1 MDEPQKTV
9 YFSDAIF
16 LGGAEEYLKLLVPD
30 IDRERYQARVVLC
43 DRPATRPLAA
53 FFQHLKIP
61 VDFVETHGPTPLHNF
76 FASLRYFLEQRP
88 SIVHFNLNNSFGCFF
103 PILAAFT
110 AGIRWR
116 LATEHLAFELA
127 SGKRA
132 GIGTKKLVK
141 RIMTFCLHY
150 TVAVSQA
157 NKRLLVRDYKIDPVR
172 IKLIRNCID
181 ASKFRF
187 SEEGRHR
194 LRSEFGVSD
203 EQLLVGS
210 VARFSFQKGHEY
222 MVEAIPAILE
232 SFPEARFLLV
242 GDGPEREK
250 IVQKVADL
258 GLQDK
263 VLFAGARRD
272 IADVLSA
279 MDVFLLSSI
288 FEGLPLSVLEAM
300 AVGLPVIATRVSGTP
315 EAVLHGMTGLLVSPA
330 DSRAIAGAATV
341 LLGDSEQRRRMGQ
354 QGRLLVLHHFHKKY
368 LVKQIHDLYDQ
379 LIDSYRKRATISLS
393 IGSRLPRAS
402 IIILSWNKKELLGEC
417 LDAVLR
423 AVKLEGGDHEII
435 LVDNGSTDGTQDH
448 ARTHYPEVRLIE
460 LDRNYRFCRANN
472 IAVKCARN
480 EVVVLLNNDVIVEP
494 GFLAPL
500 LEGFNQADVFAVT
513 SQIFNYDQSKTR
525 EETGKT
531 FGTLVFGCVHV
542 GHTPPNELDERRGYV
557 PVFYAGGGSS
567 AYHRAMFLDLGGFN
581 EVYYPGYVED
591 ADLSY
596 RAWKAGYRVLFCPAS
611 KVVHKHRSTNATKL
625 GNRKIDYLI
634 ARNLFVLFWQNVT
647 SPRLFFKH
655 LVQLPLRILLD
666 MSRGRLAIL
675 RAFLGA
681 FVKLP
686 RILWSRTTGSN
697 HARLS
702 DEETLAA
709 IDTWFLYRHKYV
721 MNGNAGQPPRKI
733 LLISKRL
740 PKLGFD
746 GSWILVNLIQGLSVK
761 HDITLLSFIETDD
774 ERPHA
779 EYLKRYCK
787 EVKTVTLYPY
797 SDELKSSFLFSK
809 IFAAIHACL
818 LMRKEVLNQL
828 KKEDFDLIQCE
839 YLHTLN
845 FIPNLR
851 EFPSLLTHHEVLSL
865 VRERSFRSS
874 RGVGEWIT
882 RFIKWKLTAA
892 YEKRI
897 CRKVKNVVALSTVD
911 QSYLK
916 LRLKVPEPR
925 LARTG
930 VDTEYFQ
937 PCAGYEEVPGSLV
950 FVGYF
955 KHPPNVEALHYFFR
969 RIWPSVRES
978 VPEATITII
987 GRFAPPEVLTY
998 SQRDVVTFA
1007 DFVPDL
1013 RPHLQRHAI
1022 FVAPIISGAGLRGK
1036 ILEALA
1042 MGKAVVATRRSV
1054 EGYPF
1059 VHAQELMVA
1068 GTAQEFSQHVIDLL
1082 RDPERRAAL
1091 GRRGRARVEA
1101 EFNCS
1106 GFTET
1111 YELLH
1116 AELFQ

>member
-1 MDEPQKTV
+1 MDEPQKII

-16 LGGAEEYLKLLVPD
+16 LGGAEEYLKLLVPE
-30 IDRERYQARVVLC
+30 IDRERYPARVALC
-43 DRPATRPLAA
+43 DRPSTRLLAE
-53 FFQHLKIP
+53 FFQQLNIP
-61 VDFVETHGPTPLHNF
+61 VDFVESHGTPLRNF
-76 FASLRYFLEQRP
+76 FVALRYFLRQRP
-88 SIVHFNLNNSFGCFF
+88 FIVHFNLNNSFGCFF
-103 PILAAFT
+103 PILAAFV
-110 AGIRWR
+110 ARVRWR

-127 SGKRA
+127 TGKRA
-132 GIGTKKLVK
+132 GVGTKKVVK

-150 TVAVSQA
+150 TIAVSQA
-157 NKRLLVRDYKIDPVR
+157 NKRLLVRDHKIDPIR

-181 ASKFRF
+181 AGRFRF
-187 SEEGRHR
+187 SAEGRRR
-194 LRSEFGVSD
+194 LREEFGLSD

-222 MVEAIPAILE
+222 LIEAIPAILK

-242 GDGPEREK
+242 GDGPERGK
-250 IVQKVADL
+250 IIQKAKDL
-258 GLQDK
+258 GLQGK
-263 VLFAGARRD
+263 VLFPGERQD
-272 IADVLSA
+272 VTDVLSA
-279 MDVFLLSSI
+279 MDLFLLSSI

-315 EAVLHGMTGLLVSPA
+315 EAVLHEMTGLLVPPA
-330 DSRAIAGAATV
+330 DTGAIAAAAIA
-341 LLGDSEQRRRMGQ
+341 LLGDPERRRRMGQ
-354 QGRLLVLHHFHKKY
+354 QGRLLVLHHFHKSL
-368 LVKQIHDLYDQ
+368 LVTQLHDFYDQ
-379 LIDSYRKRATISLS
+379 LGSIQRKRATISLS
-393 IGSRLPRAS
+393 IGSLRPKAS

-423 AVKLEGGDHEII
+423 AVAVEGGDHEVI

-448 ARTHYPEVRLIE
+448 VRVHYPQVRLIE

-472 IAVKCARN
+472 IGVRCARN

-500 LEGFNQADVFAVT
+500 LDGFKQPDVFAVT
-513 SQIFNYDQSKTR
+513 SQIFNYDQSKSR

-531 FGTLVFGCVHV
+531 FGTLVFGCMHV
-542 GHTPPNELDERRGYV
+542 GHTPPNDLDHRRGYV

-567 AYHRAMFLDLGGFN
+567 AYHREKFLGLGGFD
-581 EVYYPGYVED
+581 EIYYPGYVED

-596 RAWKAGYRVLFCPAS
+596 RAWKSGFRVLFCPAS
-611 KVVHKHRSTNATKL
+611 KVVHKHRSTNVTKL

-647 SPRLFFKH
+647 SPRLFLKH
-655 LVQLPLRILLD
+655 LVQLPLRISLD
-666 MSRGRLAIL
+666 LSRGRFAIL

-681 FVKLP
+681 VVKLP
-686 RILWSRTTGSN
+686 RILWHRVAAGKS
-697 HARLS
+697 ARLS

-721 MNGNAGQPPRKI
+721 MNGHAGRPPRKI

-761 HDITLLSFIETDD
+761 HDITLLSFMET
-774 ERPHA
+774 EEEKPHA
-779 EYLKRYCK
+779 EYLKRFCK
-787 EVKTVTLYPY
+787 EVRTVTLYPY
-797 SDELKSSFLFSK
+797 SDQLKSSFLFSK
-809 IFAAIHACL
+809 ILAAIHACL
-818 LMRKEVLNQL
+818 LMRKEVLSQL

-851 EFPSLLTHHEVLSL
+851 MFPSLLTHHEVLSL
-865 VRERSFRSS
+865 ARERSFRNA
-874 RGVGEWIT
+874 RGVPQ
-882 RFIKWKLTAA
+882 RLSRLVKWKATAV

-897 CRKVKNVVALSTVD
+897 CRKVKSIVALSTVD
-911 QSYLK
+911 QAYLR

-930 VDTEYFQ
+930 VDTRYFQ
-937 PCAGYEEVPGSLV
+937 PSPGVEEISGSMV

-969 RIWPSVRES
+969 RIWPRIQEA
-978 VPEATITII
+978 VPGANITII
-987 GRFAPPEVLTY
+987 GRFAPPEVLAY

-1013 RPHLQRHAI
+1013 RPYLQRHAV
-1022 FVAPIISGAGLRGK
+1022 FVSPIVSGAGLRGK

-1042 MGKAVVATRRSV
+1042 MGRAVVATRRSV

-1059 VHAQELMVA
+1059 VHGQELMIA
-1068 GTAQEFSQHVIDLL
+1068 ENAQEFSQHAIELL
-1082 RDPERRAAL
+1082 RDPARRALL
-1091 GRRGRARVEA
+1091 GQRGRAKVEA
-1101 EFNCS
+1101 EFDS
-1106 GFTET
+1106 TGIAET

-1116 AELFQ
+1116 SELFQS